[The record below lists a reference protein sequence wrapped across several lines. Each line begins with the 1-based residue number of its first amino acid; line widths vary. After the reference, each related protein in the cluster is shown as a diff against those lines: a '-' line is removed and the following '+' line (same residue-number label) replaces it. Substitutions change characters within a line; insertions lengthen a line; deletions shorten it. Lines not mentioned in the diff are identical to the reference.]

1 MSSLPDLSHKEP
13 SAQTLMEQA
22 KSRVDNARED
32 LSNPH
37 AEPVAGV
44 QTDQSRNARQ
54 DLDKGGTAK
63 TSVEGGHSSRM
74 VERMTGPSGIH

>member
-1 MSSLPDLSHKEP
+1 
-13 SAQTLMEQA
+13 MEQA
-22 KSRVDNARED
+22 RSRADNARED

-44 QTDQSRNARQ
+44 QTDQSRNAQQ

-74 VERMTGPSGIH
+74 